1 VGSSPTPRAKSW
13 VSGVQTGSKLTLE
26 SVVELPLTV
35 TFREGKEFFRDAEG
49 RAEGVIDATFAD
61 ITWDLERVT

>member
-1 VGSSPTPRAKSW
+1 
-13 VSGVQTGSKLTLE
+13 LTLE

-61 ITWDLERVT
+61 ITWDLERLT